1 MWCLLSCQQKKL
13 MLEEKVFHFNKKSW
27 CWRKKYFMSTK
38 KVDVGRKGYFI
49 STKKRLMLEEKVFH
63 VNKKSWCWRKKYFM
77 STKKVDV
84 GQKRYFISTKTGWS
98 CTRKYFSKKLLIF
111 FRTMR
116 YIKLCEKKVI
126 DLKCR
131 NFDERNKVSHSKNWR
146 HLIIDFII
154 KIQPVKDLLL
164 FYNSQHNTKLKKNLL
179 LIFLVFFCTNFK
191 KKMSCKKG

>member
-1 MWCLLSCQQKKL
+1 MLEEKVFHVKKKVDAGGKSISCQQKKL
-13 MLEEKVFHFNKKSW
+13 MLEEKVFH
-27 CWRKKYFMSTK
+27 
-38 KVDVGRKGYFI
+38 
-49 STKKRLMLEEKVFH
+49 
-63 VNKKSWCWRKKYFM
+63 VN
-77 STKKVDV
+77 KKVDV

-98 CTRKYFSKKLLIF
+98 YTKKYFSKKPLIF

-131 NFDERNKVSHSKNWR
+131 NFNERNKVFHSKNWR